1 MRRHM
6 MKAFKADNVGA
17 DLGFI
22 GQGIEISGQVQ
33 FNDRLQVD
41 GKITGKVSSENAVL
55 TIGESGLI
63 EAQIDVGTCIIYA
76 RVEGDLSSSTRIAIR
91 KAGKV
96 HGDILTP
103 SLLIEEG
110 AILNGMV
117 KMTVDRP
124 QQNQAA
130 DSSMLPDEEKEKRKV
145 KFIS

>member
-1 MRRHM
+1 M
-6 MKAFKADNVGA
+6 MKAFKADSVGP

-41 GKITGKVSSENAVL
+41 GKITGKVTSETGIL

-63 EAQIDVGTCIIYA
+63 EAQIDVGTCIIFG
-76 RVEGDLSSSTRIAIR
+76 RIEGDLTSSSRIEIR
-91 KAGKV
+91 KTGRV
-96 HGDILTP
+96 HGDIITP

-117 KMTVDRP
+117 KMTIDQP
-124 QQNQAA
+124 QHQTEE
-130 DSSMLPDEEKEKRKV
+130 SSMLPDEEKEKRKV

>member
-1 MRRHM
+1 M
-6 MKAFKADNVGA
+6 MKAFKADSVGA

-41 GKITGKVSSENAVL
+41 GKITGKVTSENGVL
-55 TIGESGLI
+55 TVGESGLI
-63 EAQIDVGTCIIYA
+63 EAQIDVGTCVIFGRI
-76 RVEGDLSSSTRIAIR
+76 EGDLSSSARIEIR
-91 KAGKV
+91 KTGRV
-96 HGDILTP
+96 HGDIATP

-117 KMTVDRP
+117 KMTMDR
-124 QQNQAA
+124 QQQSS

>member
-1 MRRHM
+1 M

-41 GKITGKVSSENAVL
+41 GKITGKVTSESGVL
-55 TIGESGLI
+55 TVGESGLI
-63 EAQIDVGTCIIYA
+63 EAQIDVGTCVIFGRI
-76 RVEGDLSSSTRIAIR
+76 EGDLSSSARIEIR
-91 KAGKV
+91 KSGRV
-96 HGDILTP
+96 HGDIVTP

-117 KMTVDRP
+117 KMTID
-124 QQNQAA
+124 QQQQQQSS

>member
-1 MRRHM
+1 

-41 GKITGKVSSENAVL
+41 GKITGKVTSEKGVL
-55 TIGESGLI
+55 TVGESGLI
-63 EAQIDVGTCIIYA
+63 EAQIDVGTCIIYG
-76 RVEGDLSSSTRIAIR
+76 RIEGDLTSNSRIEIR
-91 KAGKV
+91 KTGRV
-96 HGDILTP
+96 HGDIITP

-117 KMTVDRP
+117 KMTVD
-124 QQNQAA
+124 QQQQHQAA
-130 DSSMLPDEEKEKRKV
+130 ESSMLPDEEKEKRKV

>member
-1 MRRHM
+1 

-41 GKITGKVSSENAVL
+41 GKITGKVTSERGVL
-55 TIGESGLI
+55 TVGESGLI
-63 EAQIDVGTCIIYA
+63 EAQIDVGTCIIHG
-76 RVEGDLSSSTRIAIR
+76 RIEGDLTSTTRIEIR
-91 KAGKV
+91 RTGKV
-96 HGDILTP
+96 HGDIMTP

-110 AILNGMV
+110 ALLNGMV
-117 KMTVDRP
+117 KMTADHP
-124 QQNQAA
+124 QLQAA
-130 DSSMLPDEEKEKRKV
+130 DSAVLPDEEKEKRKV

>member
-1 MRRHM
+1 M

-41 GKITGKVSSENAVL
+41 GKITGKVTSESGVL

-63 EAQIDVGTCIIYA
+63 EAQVDVGTCIIYG
-76 RVEGDLSSSTRIAIR
+76 RIEGDLSSNTRIEIR
-91 KAGKV
+91 KTGRV
-96 HGDILTP
+96 HGDIITP

-117 KMTVDRP
+117 KMTIE
-124 QQNQAA
+124 QQQQHQQAA

>member
-1 MRRHM
+1 

-41 GKITGKVSSENAVL
+41 GKITGKVTSESGIL

-63 EAQIDVGTCIIYA
+63 EAQIDVGTCIIWG
-76 RVEGDLSSSTRIAIR
+76 RIEGDLSSSNRIEIR
-91 KAGKV
+91 KTGRV
-96 HGDILTP
+96 HGDIITP

-117 KMTVDRP
+117 KMTVE
-124 QQNQAA
+124 QQQHESA
-130 DSSMLPDEEKEKRKV
+130 DSMLPDEEKEKRKV

>member
-1 MRRHM
+1 
-6 MKAFKADNVGA
+6 MKAFKADSVGP

-41 GKITGKVSSENAVL
+41 GKITGKVTSETGIL

-63 EAQIDVGTCIIYA
+63 EAQIDVGTCIIFG
-76 RVEGDLSSSTRIAIR
+76 RIEGDLTSSSRIEIR
-91 KAGKV
+91 KTGRV
-96 HGDILTP
+96 HGDIITP

-117 KMTVDRP
+117 KMTIDQP
-124 QQNQAA
+124 QHQTEE
-130 DSSMLPDEEKEKRKV
+130 SSMLPDEEKEKRKV

>member
-1 MRRHM
+1 M

-41 GKITGKVSSENAVL
+41 GKITGKVTSESGVL
-55 TIGESGLI
+55 TVGESGLI
-63 EAQIDVGTCIIYA
+63 EAQIDVGTCVIFGRI
-76 RVEGDLSSSTRIAIR
+76 EGDLSSSARIEIR
-91 KAGKV
+91 KSGRV
-96 HGDILTP
+96 HGDIVTP

-117 KMTVDRP
+117 KMTID
-124 QQNQAA
+124 QQQQSS

>member
-1 MRRHM
+1 M

-41 GKITGKVSSENAVL
+41 GKITGKVTSENGVL

-63 EAQIDVGTCIIYA
+63 EAQIDVGTCIIYG
-76 RVEGDLSSSTRIAIR
+76 RVEGDLSSRSRIEIR
-91 KAGKV
+91 KTGRV
-96 HGDILTP
+96 HGDVITP

-110 AILNGMV
+110 AILNGVV
-117 KMTVDRP
+117 KMTVE
-124 QQNQAA
+124 QQRQQHQAA
-130 DSSMLPDEEKEKRKV
+130 AESSMLPDEEKEKRKV

>member
-1 MRRHM
+1 

-22 GQGIEISGQVQ
+22 GQGIAISGQVQ

-41 GKITGKVSSENAVL
+41 GKITGKVTSESGVL

-63 EAQIDVGTCIIYA
+63 EAQIDVGTCIIYG
-76 RVEGDLSSSTRIAIR
+76 RIEGDLSSTNRIEIR
-91 KAGKV
+91 KTGRV
-96 HGDILTP
+96 HGDIVTP

-110 AILNGMV
+110 ALLNGVV
-117 KMTVDRP
+117 KMTVDQP
-124 QQNQAA
+124 QHHHQPAE
-130 DSSMLPDEEKEKRKV
+130 SSMLPDEEKEKRKV

>member
-1 MRRHM
+1 M

-41 GKITGKVSSENAVL
+41 GKITGKVTSETGVL

-63 EAQIDVGTCIIYA
+63 EAQIDVGTCIIYG
-76 RVEGDLSSSTRIAIR
+76 RVEGDLSSNTRIEIR
-91 KAGKV
+91 KTGRV
-96 HGDILTP
+96 HGDIVTP

-110 AILNGMV
+110 AILNGVV

-124 QQNQAA
+124 QPQAA
-130 DSSMLPDEEKEKRKV
+130 DSSLLPDEEKEKRKV

>member
-1 MRRHM
+1 

-41 GKITGKVSSENAVL
+41 GKITGKVTSESGVL
-55 TIGESGLI
+55 TVGESGLI
-63 EAQIDVGTCIIYA
+63 EAQIDVGTCVIFGRI
-76 RVEGDLSSSTRIAIR
+76 EGDLSSSARIEIR
-91 KAGKV
+91 KSGRV
-96 HGDILTP
+96 HGDIVTP

-117 KMTVDRP
+117 KMTID
-124 QQNQAA
+124 QQQQSS

>member
-1 MRRHM
+1 M

-41 GKITGKVSSENAVL
+41 GKITGKVTSENGVL

-63 EAQIDVGTCIIYA
+63 EAQIDVGTCIIYG
-76 RVEGDLSSSTRIAIR
+76 RVEGDLSSSSRIEIR
-91 KAGKV
+91 KTGRV
-96 HGDILTP
+96 HGDVITP

-110 AILNGMV
+110 AILNGVV
-117 KMTVDRP
+117 KMTVE
-124 QQNQAA
+124 QQRQQHQDPAE
-130 DSSMLPDEEKEKRKV
+130 SSMLPDEEKEKRKV

>member
-1 MRRHM
+1 M

-41 GKITGKVSSENAVL
+41 GKITGKVTSESGVL
-55 TIGESGLI
+55 TVGESGLI
-63 EAQIDVGTCIIYA
+63 EAQVDVGTCIIYG
-76 RVEGDLSSSTRIAIR
+76 RIEGDLSSSTRIEIR
-91 KAGKV
+91 KTGRV
-96 HGDILTP
+96 HGDIITP

-117 KMTVDRP
+117 KMTIE
-124 QQNQAA
+124 QQQHQQPA

>member
-41 GKITGKVSSENAVL
+41 GKITGKVTSENGVL

-63 EAQIDVGTCIIYA
+63 EAQVDVGTCIIYG
-76 RVEGDLSSSTRIAIR
+76 RIEGDLSSSTRIEIR
-91 KAGKV
+91 KTGRV
-96 HGDILTP
+96 RGDIITP

-110 AILNGMV
+110 AVLNGMV
-117 KMTVDRP
+117 KMTIE
-124 QQNQAA
+124 QQQQQQAA
-130 DSSMLPDEEKEKRKV
+130 DSSLLPDEEKEKRKL
-145 KFIS
+145 K